1 MKKKL
6 FLGIGVLVGVVALVV
21 TVTKVNL
28 NFDKGSGLQLSN
40 IEAYASDSEG
50 GKWKCYGPKDMGVCK
65 CQNTVECKDLF
76 GCN

>member
-50 GKWKCYGPKDMGVCK
+50 GKWKLNNLGITSLYLSKRG
-65 CQNTVECKDLF
+65 NSLI
-76 GCN
+76 